1 VLAKRERIIGN
12 NMQNSAKPDETGRT
26 AGHKSLQRYQQMRRL
41 VLAFI
46 ILIAGAGLLF
56 VSSSWGD
63 SHVHEMIELSGVAM
77 MAVGIL
83 GRMWSTLYIGGKK
96 AATIVTDGPYSVV
109 RNPLYFFSAIAAAG
123 AGAQTGT
130 LTFSLLFGIAT
141 IVAFHVVI
149 FREEAYLSEF
159 FGKAYQDYC
168 NRVPRFF
175 PRPSLYREPEVI
187 EVATARIYRTFFDGL
202 VFFIALP
209 VMEMI
214 ESAQEAGMLPVL
226 AHLY

>member
-1 VLAKRERIIGN
+1 
-12 NMQNSAKPDETGRT
+12 MQHSAKPDETGRS
-26 AGHKSLQRYQQMRRL
+26 AGHNNLQKYQHMRRL

-46 ILIAGAGLLF
+46 ILIAGTGLLF

-63 SHVHEMIELSGVAM
+63 SRVHEMIELSGVGL
-77 MAVGIL
+77 MAIGIL

-96 AATIVTDGPYSVV
+96 AATIVTDGPYSVM

-130 LTFSLLFGIAT
+130 ITFTVLFGLAT
-141 IVAFHVVI
+141 VAAFHVVI

-168 NRVPRFF
+168 KRVPRFF
-175 PRPSLYREPEVI
+175 PRLSLYSEPVTI
-187 EVATARIYRTFFDGL
+187 EVATSRIYRTFFDGL

-209 VMEMI
+209 VLEVI
-214 ESAQEAGMLPVL
+214 ESVQEAGMLPVL